1 MPTIAPLSEDE
12 EFQIALQ
19 GEDELGVVVR
29 AHIYIE
35 SSLNALLE
43 SLLVSPKH
51 LEKMN
56 LDYSQRVS
64 LSVALGLLPQY
75 ESPLLALGTLRN
87 HFAHRTGTKLSR
99 DKVNNLY
106 AALSSEDKT
115 LVQQSHERTRRK
127 LKNETKVQSFS
138 RLLPKEQ
145 FILIAVALRALLSVA
160 KKEAEGRR
168 SVA

>member
-1 MPTIAPLSEDE
+1 MPAIAARSEDE
-12 EFQIALQ
+12 EFQAVLQ

-35 SSLNALLE
+35 SSLNTLLE

-56 LDYSQRVS
+56 LDFSQRVS
-64 LSVALGLLPQY
+64 LSVALGLRPQY

-87 HFAHRTGTKLSR
+87 HFAHRTGTKLSK

-115 LVQQSHERTRRK
+115 LVQQSHERTRKK
-127 LKNETKVQSFS
+127 LKTETKIQSFN
-138 RLLPKEQ
+138 RLMPKAQ
-145 FILIAVALRALLSVA
+145 FILIAVVLRALLLILNP
-160 KKEAEGRR
+160 
-168 SVA
+168 